1 MSRIGRKPIAIPS
14 GVTLN
19 INGSTVEVKGPK
31 GTLTRTFDPRITVE
45 VKENEIHVTR
55 PDDSITMK
63 SLHGTTRALLH
74 NMVVGVSEGFTKKL
88 EIVGIGYRAT
98 LRGNLLVLN
107 MGYSHEVVITP
118 YEGVTITC
126 PDNTHVIVSGP
137 DKERVGQQASE
148 IRAVRKP
155 EPYLGKGIK
164 YADEVIL
171 RKEGKRASAK
181 K

>member
-1 MSRIGRKPIAIPS
+1 MSRIGRKPIVLPS
-14 GVTLN
+14 GVSVTLN
-19 INGSTVEVKGPK
+19 GNVCEVKGPK
-31 GTLTRTFDPRITVE
+31 GTLVKSFDPDINIE
-45 VKENEIHVTR
+45 VKDNEILVTR
-55 PDDSITMK
+55 PNDSIRMK
-63 SLHGTTRALLH
+63 SMHGTTRALLH
-74 NMVVGVSEGFTKKL
+74 NMVVGVSEGFSKKL
-88 EIVGIGYRAT
+88 DIVGIGYRAT

-126 PDNTHVIVSGP
+126 PDNTHVLVSGC

-164 YADEVIL
+164 YSDEVIL